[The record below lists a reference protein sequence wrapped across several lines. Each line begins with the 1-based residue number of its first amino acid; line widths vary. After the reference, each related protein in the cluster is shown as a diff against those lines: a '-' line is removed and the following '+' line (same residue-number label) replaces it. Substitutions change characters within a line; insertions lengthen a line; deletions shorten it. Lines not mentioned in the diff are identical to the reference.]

1 MEGSARRDKHG
12 TGVVAPLI
20 VTLAIQALAAMAAV
34 TVPVFAPAAA
44 ADIGVSLTRL
54 GIFMAVFYLGGMA
67 SSLASGDFILRYGPI
82 RVSQFCLIACGAGLA
97 ATASGSIPLMVPGAM
112 LIGFGYGAVT
122 PASSH
127 ILAKTAPPHLMS
139 LTFSIKQTGVPAGG
153 AMAGALVPTLVLFA
167 GWRGAALIVGGV
179 CLLLA
184 LVSELSRASLDADR
198 ESGRPI
204 SFKWMAEP
212 LKMVLSVPLLR
223 EQALASF
230 FFASLQICLTT
241 YFVTFLAVDLKM
253 PLVQAGLALTV
264 ALGAGVV
271 GRIVWGGIA
280 DRLVAPRTMLGILG
294 VVMSASA
301 AATHVISLSW
311 PYAAILGI
319 AALFGATAA
328 GWNGVYLAE
337 VARLAP
343 SGKAGMATGGTLF
356 FSFLGGVIS
365 PPLFGAVA
373 GADHRYA
380 LSYLLFSFPVFLF
393 AFTLFRG
400 RSSR

>member
-1 MEGSARRDKHG
+1 M
-12 TGVVAPLI
+12 PLI
-20 VTLAIQALAAMAAV
+20 ITLAIQSLAAMAAV
-34 TVPVFAPAAA
+34 TVPVFAPVAA
-44 ADIGVSLTRL
+44 ADIGVSLASL

-67 SSLASGDFILRYGPI
+67 SSLASGDFVLRYGPI

-97 ATASGSIPLMVPGAM
+97 ATASGSIPLMVPSAM

-153 AMAGALVPTLVLFA
+153 AMAGALVPTLVLFI

-184 LVSELSRASLDADR
+184 LVSELSRADLDADR
-198 ESGRPI
+198 ESGRPM
-204 SFKWMAEP
+204 SLRWMVEP
-212 LKMVLSVPLLR
+212 LNMVLSVPSLR

-230 FFASLQICLTT
+230 FFASLQVCLST
-241 YFVTFLAVDLKM
+241 YFVSFLAVGLKM
-253 PLVQAGLALTV
+253 PLVHAGLALTV
-264 ALGAGVV
+264 ALGAGVL

-301 AATHVISLSW
+301 AATYVISLSW
-311 PYAAILGI
+311 PYAAILGV
-319 AALFGATAA
+319 ATLFGATAA

-343 SGKAGMATGGTLF
+343 LGKAGTATGGTLF
-356 FSFLGGVIS
+356 FTYFGGVIS

-373 GADHRYA
+373 GTDHRYG
-380 LSYLLFSFPVFLF
+380 LSYLLFSIPIFVFGL
-393 AFTLFRG
+393 TLFRG
-400 RSSR
+400 QRSR

>member
-1 MEGSARRDKHG
+1 MEGSARRDKHR
-12 TGVVAPLI
+12 TGVVVPLI
-20 VTLAIQALAAMAAV
+20 ITLAIQAFAAMAAV
-34 TVPVFAPAAA
+34 TVPVFAPVAV
-44 ADIGVSLTRL
+44 ADIGVSLSRL
-54 GIFMAVFYLGGMA
+54 GIFIGVFYLGGMA
-67 SSLASGDFILRYGPI
+67 SSLASGDFVLRYGPI

-97 ATASGSIPLMVPGAM
+97 ATASGSISIMVSGAM

-153 AMAGALVPTLVLFA
+153 AMAGALVPTLVLYT
-167 GWRGAALIVGGV
+167 GWRGAALIVGGS

-184 LVSELSRASLDADR
+184 LVSELSRADLDYDR
-198 ESGRPI
+198 ESGRPMR
-204 SFKWMAEP
+204 FKGILEP
-212 LKMVLSVPLLR
+212 LKMVLSVSSLR

-230 FFASLQICLTT
+230 FFASLQVCLST
-241 YFVTFLAVDLKM
+241 YFVSFLAVGLKM

-264 ALGAGVV
+264 ALGAGVI

-301 AATHVISLSW
+301 AATQAISLSW
-311 PYAAILGI
+311 SYAAILGV
-319 AALFGATAA
+319 ATLFGATAV

-343 SGKAGMATGGTLF
+343 PGKAGTATGGTLF
-356 FSFLGGVIS
+356 FTFFGGVIS
-365 PPLFGAVA
+365 PPLFGLVA

-380 LSYLLFSFPVFLF
+380 LSYLLFSIPVFLF
-393 AFTLFRG
+393 AFTMFRG
-400 RSSR
+400 QRSR